1 MTQRQKQ
8 VSKYQKRYARSIR
21 QKKYEGQRWVLRN
34 VPDHKIY
41 NRRAAVTRA
50 VTDHD

>member
-1 MTQRQKQ
+1 MSQRQKQ
-8 VSKYQKRYARSIR
+8 VSKYRKRYARSIR
-21 QKKYEGQRWVLRN
+21 QKKYNGQRWVLRN

-41 NRRAAVTRA
+41 NRTAVTRA

>member
-1 MTQRQKQ
+1 MIQRQKQ
-8 VSKYQKRYARSIR
+8 VSKYRKRYARSIR

-41 NRRAAVTRA
+41 NRQGSGDQSGDQT
-50 VTDHD
+50 